1 MDAHFERVGLCRKH
15 PRSVPMPKLFV
26 SDIQPQMQVEETFR
40 IADRQLRANR
50 QGNLY
55 LLLQLQDRTG
65 IISGMKWNADEKL
78 VERFPKGAY
87 VRVQGASQLHNGVL
101 QLIVNQVSLVDEST
115 VDAEDFDA
123 GNRVDVDMLWSRF
136 SELVLSIQDTT
147 LASISASFLKDASVQ
162 RLMKLAPA
170 GIKAHH
176 AYPGGLLEHVVSLM
190 ELADR
195 ISHHYPYLN
204 RDLMLAGAML
214 HDIGKLEEL
223 LFDGELTYSDS
234 GQLLGHLVQGIQ
246 MLDRKVQEL
255 REAGIAIDA
264 STLLRLQH
272 IIVSHHG
279 CLEHGSPKIPM
290 TLEAIAF
297 HYLDEMDAKLNA
309 AMAMISS
316 DRTKDP
322 WTPFNPTLGRKI
334 LKPKPT
340 DLQS

>member
-1 MDAHFERVGLCRKH
+1 
-15 PRSVPMPKLFV
+15 MPKLFV

-65 IISGMKWNADEKL
+65 VISGMKWNADEKL

-101 QLIVNQVSLVDEST
+101 QLIVNQVSLVDESSI
-115 VDAEDFDA
+115 DAEEFDA
-123 GNRVDVDMLWSRF
+123 GNRVDVDALWSQF
-136 SELVLSIQDTT
+136 FGLVSSIQNET
-147 LASISASFLKDASVQ
+147 LASITKAFLNDQAIE

-176 AYPGGLLEHVVSLM
+176 AYPGGLLEHIVSLM

-195 ISHHYPYLN
+195 VSSHYSFLQ
-204 RDLMLAGAML
+204 RDLMLTGAML

-255 REAGIAIDA
+255 RVTGVEIDSAI
-264 STLLRLQH
+264 LLRLQH

-334 LKPKPT
+334 LKP
-340 DLQS
+340 

>member
-1 MDAHFERVGLCRKH
+1 
-15 PRSVPMPKLFV
+15 MPKLFV

-65 IISGMKWNADEKL
+65 LISGMKWNADEKL

-115 VDAEDFDA
+115 INAEDFE
-123 GNRVDVDMLWSRF
+123 GVSRVDVDALWARLA
-136 SELVLSIQDTT
+136 ELVSSVQNETLSKITM
-147 LASISASFLKDASVQ
+147 SFLTDPEIE
-162 RLMKLAPA
+162 RLIKLAPA

-195 ISHHYPYLN
+195 TSSHYSFLH
-204 RDLMLAGAML
+204 RDLMVTGAML

-234 GQLLGHLVQGIQ
+234 GQLLGHLVQGIE
-246 MLDRKVQEL
+246 MLDRKIQDLTRADFV
-255 REAGIAIDA
+255 ADPAI
-264 STLLRLQH
+264 LLRLKH

-279 CLEHGSPKIPM
+279 SLEHGSPKIPM

-309 AMAMISS
+309 AMAMIIN

-322 WTPFNPTLGRKI
+322 WTPFNQTLGRKI
-334 LKPKPT
+334 LKP
-340 DLQS
+340 